1 MLSRFMAIIIIVIVI
16 VIVII
21 DTFLL
26 IFCFFVFFLFIG
38 EEIFTFKVNQD
49 IQNLNVMFGS
59 NLYISGKYFLQYHS
73 ILDNRVF
80 ALARIFFS
88 AKL

>member
-1 MLSRFMAIIIIVIVI
+1 MAIIIIAI

-26 IFCFFVFFLFIG
+26 LFCFFFLFIG

-49 IQNLNVMFGS
+49 IHNLNVMFES

-73 ILDNRVF
+73 ILDV
-80 ALARIFFS
+80 
-88 AKL
+88 